1 MVNIKVCL
9 RLRFTWLSGP
19 FLLFEAIANIAS
31 PPGWVTS
38 LPQVTTPYPHVGSS
52 GYPHHRVGSTGYP
65 PPQRGLHRL
74 RPSPTRASRVNPLSQ
89 VSSTGYL
96 LPQRGPHKLPLSP
109 KWAPQIFHPPPP
121 PPSRGHFVIF
131 ILSCVFFTVSIF
143 LFLLLKFILPEGC
156 LLFCFYRRYRPIK
169 LFEIAIP
176 SPQIFIQEKTR
187 DASFWI
193 SDLRAMTT
201 K

>member
-1 MVNIKVCL
+1 MPPRGL
-9 RLRFTWLSGP
+9 LWLPPTTTW
-19 FLLFEAIANIAS
+19 A
-31 PPGWVTS
+31 
-38 LPQVTTPYPHVGSS
+38 PQVTLHPNVGITD
-52 GYPHHRVGSTGYP
+52 YAP
-65 PPQRGLHRL
+65 PPRGLHGL
-74 RPSPTRASRVNPLSQ
+74 TPLSQ

-96 LPQRGPHKLPLSP
+96 PPQRGPHKLPLSP

-121 PPSRGHFVIF
+121 SRGHFVIF
-131 ILSCVFFTVSIF
+131 ILSCVSFTVSIF

-156 LLFCFYRRYRPIK
+156 LLLCFYRRYRPIK

>member
-1 MVNIKVCL
+1 M
-9 RLRFTWLSGP
+9 
-19 FLLFEAIANIAS
+19 FEAIANIAS

-38 LPQVTTPYPHVGSS
+38 LPQATTPCPHVGSS
-52 GYPHHRVGSTGYP
+52 GYPP
-65 PPQRGLHRL
+65 PPRGLHRL
-74 RPSPTRASRVNPLSQ
+74 PSTPTWASQITPLPTRASRVNPLSQ

-96 LPQRGPHKLPLSP
+96 PPQRGPHKLPLSP
-109 KWAPQIFHPPPP
+109 KWAPQIFHPP

-156 LLFCFYRRYRPIK
+156 LLLCFYRRYRPIK